1 MKKTLLTL
9 LPIAILA
16 TAAIAAIAAKNS
28 LFPKEITPEEWLDFN
43 IAVQN
48 ENNATQIQL
57 TGLLANSAMGITAS
71 DIQIAPDGET
81 VNITLYQRLARQKY
95 SGALNKTI
103 SVQGKPKHITY
114 GSAQK
119 PIWQAPPEPA
129 QP

>member
-16 TAAIAAIAAKNS
+16 TAAIAAKNS
-28 LFPKEITPEEWLDFN
+28 LFPKEITPEEWLNFN
-43 IAVQN
+43 IAVQS

-57 TGLLANSAMGITAS
+57 TGLLANSAMGIAAS

-81 VNITLYQRLARQKY
+81 VNITLYQRLAKQKY
-95 SGALNKTI
+95 SGALDREI
-103 SVQGKPKHITY
+103 RVQGRLKSVTY

-119 PIWQAPPEPA
+119 TIWQAPPEPA
-129 QP
+129 KP

>member
-16 TAAIAAIAAKNS
+16 TAAIAAKNS

-57 TGLLANSAMGITAS
+57 TGLLANSAMGVAAS
-71 DIQIAPDGET
+71 DIHIAPDGET
-81 VNITLYQRLARQKY
+81 INITLYQRLANPKY
-95 SGALNKTI
+95 SGALDREI
-103 SVQGKPKHITY
+103 RVQGRPKHITY
-114 GSAQK
+114 GSEQK

>member
-16 TAAIAAIAAKNS
+16 TAAIAAKNS
-28 LFPKEITPEEWLDFN
+28 LFPKEITPEEWLNF
-43 IAVQN
+43 
-48 ENNATQIQL
+48 NNATQIQL

-71 DIQIAPDGET
+71 DIQIAPDGGT
-81 VNITLYQRLARQKY
+81 VNITLYQRLAKQKY

>member
-1 MKKTLLTL
+1 

-16 TAAIAAIAAKNS
+16 TAAIAAKNS

-71 DIQIAPDGET
+71 DIQIAPDGGT
-81 VNITLYQRLARQKY
+81 VNITLYQRLAKQKY

-103 SVQGKPKHITY
+103 SVQGQPKHITY

-119 PIWQAPPEPA
+119 TIWQAPPEPA

>member
-1 MKKTLLTL
+1 MKKAFLTL

-16 TAAIAAIAAKNS
+16 TAAIAAKNN
-28 LFPKEITPEEWLDFN
+28 LFPKEITPEEWLDFG
-43 IAVQN
+43 IAVQS
-48 ENNATQIQL
+48 ENHATQIQL
-57 TGLLANSAMGITAS
+57 TGLLANSAMGIAAS

-81 VNITLYQRLARQKY
+81 VNITLYQRLAKQKY

-103 SVQGKPKHITY
+103 SVQGQPKQITY

-129 QP
+129 KP

>member
-9 LPIAILA
+9 LPVAILA
-16 TAAIAAIAAKNS
+16 TAAIAAKNS

-43 IAVQN
+43 ITVQN

-57 TGLLANSAMGITAS
+57 TGLLANSAMGVAAS
-71 DIQIAPDGET
+71 DIHIAPDGET
-81 VNITLYQRLARQKY
+81 INITLSQRLANPTY
-95 SGALNKTI
+95 SGALDREI
-103 SVQGKPKHITY
+103 RVQGRPKHITY

-119 PIWQAPPEPA
+119 PIWQAPPEPV

>member
-9 LPIAILA
+9 LPVAILA
-16 TAAIAAIAAKNS
+16 TAAIAANN
-28 LFPKEITPEEWLDFN
+28 LFHKEIKPEEWLNFG
-43 IAVQN
+43 IAVQS

-71 DIQIAPDGET
+71 DIQIAPDGGT
-81 VNITLYQRLARQKY
+81 VNITFYQRLAKQKY

>member
-16 TAAIAAIAAKNS
+16 TAAIAAKNS
-28 LFPKEITPEEWLDFN
+28 LFPKEITPEEWLNFN

-71 DIQIAPDGET
+71 DIQIAPDGGT
-81 VNITLYQRLARQKY
+81 VNITLYQRLAKQKY

-129 QP
+129 RP

>member
-16 TAAIAAIAAKNS
+16 TAAIAAKNS
-28 LFPKEITPEEWLDFN
+28 LLPKEIAPEEWLNFN
-43 IAVQN
+43 IAVQS

-57 TGLLANSAMGITAS
+57 TGLLANSAMGIAAS

-81 VNITLYQRLARQKY
+81 VNITLSQRLAKQKY

-103 SVQGKPKHITY
+103 SVQGQPKQITY
-114 GSAQK
+114 GSTQK

-129 QP
+129 KP

>member
-16 TAAIAAIAAKNS
+16 TAAIAAKNS

-57 TGLLANSAMGITAS
+57 TGLLANSAMGVAAS
-71 DIQIAPDGET
+71 DIHIAPDGET
-81 VNITLYQRLARQKY
+81 VNITLYQRLANPQY
-95 SGALNKTI
+95 SGALDREI
-103 SVQGKPKHITY
+103 RVQGRLKSVTY
-114 GSAQK
+114 GSAEQV
-119 PIWQAPPEPA
+119 IWQAPQA
-129 QP
+129 

>member
-1 MKKTLLTL
+1 MKKALLTL

-16 TAAIAAIAAKNS
+16 TAAIAAKNS
-28 LFPKEITPEEWLDFN
+28 LLPKEIAPEEWLNFN
-43 IAVQN
+43 IAVQS

-57 TGLLANSAMGITAS
+57 TGLLANSAMGIAAS

-81 VNITLYQRLARQKY
+81 VNITLYQRLAKQKY

-103 SVQGKPKHITY
+103 SVQGQPKQITY
-114 GSAQK
+114 GSTQK

-129 QP
+129 KP

>member
-9 LPIAILA
+9 LPIVILA
-16 TAAIAAIAAKNS
+16 TAAIAAKNS
-28 LFPKEITPEEWLDFN
+28 LFPKEITPEEWLNFN
-43 IAVQN
+43 IAVQS
-48 ENNATQIQL
+48 E
-57 TGLLANSAMGITAS
+57 MGIAAS
-71 DIQIAPDGET
+71 DIHIAPDGET
-81 VNITLYQRLARQKY
+81 INITLYQRLAKQKY

-103 SVQGKPKHITY
+103 SVQGQPKHITY

>member
-16 TAAIAAIAAKNS
+16 TAAIAANN
-28 LFPKEITPEEWLDFN
+28 LFHKEIKPEEWAAFAIN
-43 IAVQN
+43 VQR
-48 ENNATQIQL
+48 ENHATRIHL
-57 TGLLANSAMGITAS
+57 TGLLANSAMGIAAS
-71 DIQIAPDGET
+71 DIHLAPDGET
-81 VNITLYQRLARQKY
+81 VNITLYQRLAKQKY

-103 SVQGKPKHITY
+103 SVQGRPKQITY

-129 QP
+129 KP

>member
-1 MKKTLLTL
+1 MKKALLTL
-9 LPIAILA
+9 LPVAILA
-16 TAAIAAIAAKNS
+16 TVAIAANN
-28 LFPKEITPEEWLDFN
+28 LFHKEIKPEEWTAFAN

-57 TGLLANSAMGITAS
+57 TGLLANSAMGIAAS

-81 VNITLYQRLARQKY
+81 VNITLYQRLAKQKY

-103 SVQGKPKHITY
+103 SVQGQPKQITY

-129 QP
+129 KP

>member
-16 TAAIAAIAAKNS
+16 TAAIAAKNS
-28 LFPKEITPEEWLDFN
+28 LFPKEITPEEWLDFG
-43 IAVQN
+43 IAVQS

-57 TGLLANSAMGITAS
+57 TGLLANSAMGIIAS
-71 DIQIAPDGET
+71 DIQIAPDGGT
-81 VNITLYQRLARQKY
+81 VNITLYQRLAKQKY

-103 SVQGKPKHITY
+103 SVQGQPKHITY

-119 PIWQAPPEPA
+119 TSWQAPPEPA